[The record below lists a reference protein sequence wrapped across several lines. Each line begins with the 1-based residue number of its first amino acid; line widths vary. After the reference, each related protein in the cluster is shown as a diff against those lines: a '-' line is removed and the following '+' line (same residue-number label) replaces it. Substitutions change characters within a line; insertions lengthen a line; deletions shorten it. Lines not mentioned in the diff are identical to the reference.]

1 MKKFLLLLA
10 ILPFMISCN
19 GQDKIDLKDII
30 NKEHNNVFSKN
41 EIEFTEEPKEIV
53 TKLPSYAFY
62 DQQIENFK
70 FGEITF
76 EKNENTYVKILVDSF
91 SKSQILAFMI
101 DEKNN
106 PNLAEKLNT
115 YLLKQFGAPVIIEPQ
130 PTLKSNNIIL
140 GNSASKWTDSKNNTS
155 IYFYKNYIKS
165 DGKQIIGF
173 SLHIISNNAEY
184 STELSAELQT
194 KKIID
199 WYNTRF

>member
-1 MKKFLLLLA
+1 MKKLLLLLA
-10 ILPFMISCN
+10 LLPFVISCK

-30 NKEHNNVFSKN
+30 NKAYIDVFSEN
-41 EIEFTEEPKEIV
+41 EIEFTKEPKEIV
-53 TKLPSYAFY
+53 IKLPSYAIY

-76 EKNENTYVKILVDSF
+76 EKNENSYVKILVDSF
-91 SKSQILAFMI
+91 SKSQILAIMI

-106 PNLAEKLNT
+106 PDLAEKLNK
-115 YLLKQFGAPVIIEPQ
+115 YLVKQFGAPIIIEPQ
-130 PTLKSNNIIL
+130 PTVKSNNIIL
-140 GNSASKWTDSKNNTS
+140 GNSASKWIDSKNNTS
-155 IYFYKNYIKS
+155 IYFYKNYVKS
-165 DGKQIIGF
+165 DSKQNVGF

-184 STELSAELQT
+184 PTELSAELQT

>member
-1 MKKFLLLLA
+1 MKQIIFLLT
-10 ILPFMISCN
+10 ILQFMTSCN
-19 GQDKIDLKDII
+19 GQEKIDLRDII
-30 NKEHNNVFSKN
+30 NSEHNNIFSTK
-41 EIEFTEEPKEIV
+41 EIEFTKEPKEIV
-53 TKLPSYAFY
+53 TKLPAYAFY
-62 DQQIENFK
+62 DQQIEKFK
-70 FGEITF
+70 FGDILL
-76 EKNENTYVKILVDSF
+76 EKNENSYVKILVNSF
-91 SKSQILAFMI
+91 SKSQILGIMI

-106 PNLAEKLNT
+106 PNLAEKINK
-115 YLLKQFGAPVIIEPQ
+115 YLLKQFGSPVIIEPE

-165 DGKQIIGF
+165 DGKQNVGF

-184 STELSAELQT
+184 STELSQELQT